1 MSRRRRGAATPLL
14 LLAPVIACVTVFYL
28 GPILFAGFTSFQ
40 ADGTTMRG
48 AEFVGAA
55 HYRSLLADPRF
66 HNAVVVTLVFTAGT
80 VAATYAL
87 GLALALLLNR
97 DFPGQR
103 FLASLLIIPWTMPLV
118 VVAVVW
124 GWLMD
129 YQFGIFNYLLQRLGI
144 ASQPVG
150 FLTDPDV
157 ALFSVGAAQTWRLFP
172 LAMVFLLAALKTIPV
187 ELYEAAR
194 VDGANAVQAFRHVTL
209 PGIRSTSMAL
219 LLLLAIWAFGRVF
232 TIVFVMAGGGP
243 AGATE
248 TLVIQTYLEA
258 FRYFRLERASA
269 LGVITLLVSAT
280 LTLLWLRVAAGR
292 DA

>member
-1 MSRRRRGAATPLL
+1 MTTSLKIHWFLPTGGDSRDVSPSAEGSPVRPPSIGYLSQIARACDQLGFDAVLTP
-14 LLAPVIACVTVFYL
+14 T
-28 GPILFAGFTSFQ
+28 
-40 ADGTTMRG
+40 GTYCEDAWLT
-48 AEFVGAA
+48 
-55 HYRSLLADPRF
+55 
-66 HNAVVVTLVFTAGT
+66 TA
-80 VAATYAL
+80 
-87 GLALALLLNR
+87 ALLRETTRLE
-97 DFPGQR
+97 FPDNDKVR
-103 FLASLLIIPWTMPLV
+103 AENV
-118 VVAVVW
+118 
-124 GWLMD
+124 
-129 YQFGIFNYLLQRLGI
+129 LQPHIDATRIRI
-144 ASQPVG
+144 AAQPVG